1 MPSSR
6 PLPLW
11 AGRTLAL
18 AGIILVALNM
28 RTAVAAISP
37 IAADIAVDIPL
48 TSAALGILGALPPIM
63 FALAGFVAP
72 LVARRLGLE
81 ASIMIAA
88 AAMVVGSL
96 LRGIADNYAVL
107 LLGSV
112 IALGGMGFGNIL
124 LPPAVKRY
132 FPDRIALL
140 TTVYL
145 TVMAVGASVPAV
157 VSAPIAG
164 TASWRLSLA
173 LWAIVALPAVLP
185 WLILV
190 VRSRLAKRAAAGTP
204 DAVVDAPE
212 AALLTRMLR
221 SRVTW
226 AMGLT
231 FAVSSLNAYAT
242 FAWLPSILT
251 DLTDVDPIGAGALLA
266 VYGLVGFPL
275 GLVVP
280 VLAARMRNVG
290 LLIHVGVAALVLG
303 YLGLL
308 FAPGFSPLLWVVLI
322 GTGPLMFPVCLVLI
336 NLRTRSHHTS
346 IALSGLMQ
354 TIGYTI
360 GAVGAPVVGLLHAA
374 SGGWS
379 IPLVF
384 LLATALVGSVT
395 AVMLAKPRFLEDDLA
410 RSNV

>member
-1 MPSSR
+1 VPSPR

-48 TSAALGILGALPPIM
+48 SSATLGVLGALPPIM

-81 ASIMIAA
+81 TSIMIAA

-96 LRGIADNYAVL
+96 LRGLADNYGVL

-145 TVMAVGASVPAV
+145 TVMAIGASVPAV

-164 TASWRLSLA
+164 SASWRLSLA

-185 WLILV
+185 WLVLV
-190 VRSRLAKRAAAGTP
+190 VRSRLAKRAATGMP
-204 DAVVDAPE
+204 DVAVDAPE

-251 DLTDVDPIGAGALLA
+251 DLTDVDAIGAGALLA

-275 GLVVP
+275 GLIVP
-280 VLAARMRNVG
+280 MLAARMRNVG
-290 LLIHVGVAALVLG
+290 LLIHVGVAALACG

-308 FAPGFSPLLWVVLI
+308 FAPGFSPLLWVLLI
-322 GTGPLMFPVCLVLI
+322 GSGPLMFPVCLVLI

-360 GAVGAPVVGLLHAA
+360 GAIGAPVVGFLHAA
-374 SGGWS
+374 SDGWTV
-379 IPLVF
+379 PLIF

-395 AVMLAKPRFLEDDLA
+395 AVMLARPRFIEDDLA
-410 RSNV
+410 TVSA

>member
-88 AAMVVGSL
+88 AAMVAGSL

-190 VRSRLAKRAAAGTP
+190 VRSRLAKRAAAGTA

>member
-48 TSAALGILGALPPIM
+48 SSAALGILGALPPIM

-88 AAMVVGSL
+88 AAMVAGSL

-190 VRSRLAKRAAAGTP
+190 VRSRLAKRAAAGTA